1 MDTATLPIRHTPPL
15 AAEIA
20 ALATTVPGDAGVED
34 LFALALLAHASAAP
48 AGHMVVVGAGHG
60 RAALALGAV
69 ARAFNR
75 GRVFA
80 IDLFPDADDAADAI
94 DWSLDGFLA
103 HAGAQGLLAHVLP
116 HHGTGA
122 SFAHLMPED
131 FQCRLILLEGARACA
146 DVGDDVTALERH
158 LAPGGWLCVDGAFS
172 RVPGADPAIAAV
184 LKRHGGYEPMRQLTP
199 RLCAAR
205 KRD

>member
-1 MDTATLPIRHTPPL
+1 MDSATLPAPAAPPL

-20 ALATTVPGDAGVED
+20 ALAHTVPGDGSIDD
-34 LFALALLAHASAAP
+34 LFALALLAHASSTP

-69 ARAFNR
+69 ARASGS

-80 IDLFPDADDAADAI
+80 IDLFPDAEDSPGAPG
-94 DWSLDGFLA
+94 WSLDTFLA
-103 HAGAQGLLAHVLP
+103 HTAAQGLLAHVLP

-131 FQCRLILLEGARACA
+131 FQCRLILLEEVRACPDLAA
-146 DVGDDVTALERH
+146 DVALLERH
-158 LAPGGWLCVDGAFS
+158 LAPGGWLCVNGSFS
-172 RVPGADPAIAAV
+172 RAPGADDAIVAV
-184 LKRHGGYEPMRQLTP
+184 LAGNHLYEPLRQLTP
-199 RLCAAR
+199 GLSATR